1 MEKRTGLF
9 TNGII
14 WFGVAISVSEI
25 EAGIEIGAAAA
36 HDSLWL
42 PLVLG
47 HVLGG
52 ILLFFV
58 GLIGARVRL
67 NAMETTAST
76 FGKYGSK
83 FFAAL
88 NTFQLLAWV
97 AVLNAQ
103 GASALAGLNLPVSFP
118 LTCVILAVLIALW
131 VYVGLKRSANVTTVV
146 MAALAVLLAVL
157 SVKLFGLGSADGT
170 TVSGDSITGS
180 VAGAA
185 AGTAALLGFW
195 NIFEISIAMPISWL
209 PVISD
214 YTKDVENP
222 VKATAVSAAAYTFA
236 SLWMYILGIE
246 ISNIGSGTSIAQAI
260 LLAGLGIP
268 GIIIVV
274 LSTVT
279 TNFLA
284 ANSAGES
291 SKAIYNKV
299 NPKVAGVVVSL
310 LSAALAISG
319 IMEHYISFLYL
330 IASVFAPM
338 AAVLLVSFY
347 FAKAGA
353 VYPGASDT
361 HENIAGA
368 SDTRESKA
376 RAFWLWN
383 LFAWLVGFI
392 VYQVAERLDSVPLG
406 PTLVAVIVSAALAYA
421 RVLVVSRR
429 VS

>member
-1 MEKRTGLF
+1 MENRTGLF
-9 TNGII
+9 SNGII

-25 EAGIEIGAAAA
+25 EAGIEIGAASAPG
-36 HDSLWL
+36 SFWL

-67 NAMETTAST
+67 NAMETTSST
-76 FGKYGSK
+76 FGKHGSR

-88 NTFQLLAWV
+88 NVFQLLAWV

-103 GASALAGLNLPVSFP
+103 GASALAGLNLPISFP
-118 LTCVILAVLIALW
+118 LTCVILAVLIGIW
-131 VYVGLKRSANVTTVV
+131 VFVGLKRSANVTTVV
-146 MAALAVLLAVL
+146 MASLAILLAVL
-157 SVKLFGLGSADGT
+157 TVKLFGIGGALANGAS
-170 TVSGDSITGS
+170 TG
-180 VAGAA
+180 VAAS
-185 AGTAALLGFW
+185 AALLGFW

-214 YTKDVENP
+214 YTKDVEKP

-236 SLWMYILGIE
+236 SLWMYIIGIE
-246 ISNIGSGTSIAQAI
+246 IAGIGANNNIAQAI

-291 SKAIYNKV
+291 SKAIYGKI

-338 AAVLLVSFY
+338 AAVLLISFY
-347 FAKAGA
+347 FARSSNPSTKNAPTA
-353 VYPGASDT
+353 KS
-361 HENIAGA
+361 
-368 SDTRESKA
+368 
-376 RAFWLWN
+376 FWLWN
-383 LFAWLVGFI
+383 LFAWLAGFA
-392 VYQVAERLDSVPLG
+392 VYQVAVHQDSVFLG
-406 PTLVAVIVSAALAYA
+406 PTLLAVIVSAALAYA
-421 RVLVVSRR
+421 RVLFVSRR
-429 VS
+429 AS

>member
-9 TNGII
+9 ANGII

-36 HDSLWL
+36 RDSLWL

-47 HVLGG
+47 HIFGG

-67 NAMETTAST
+67 NAMETTKSS

-103 GASALAGLNLPVSFP
+103 GASALAGLNLPISFP
-118 LTCVILAVLIALW
+118 LTCVILAALIAAW
-131 VYVGLKRSANVTTVV
+131 VYVGIRRSANVTTIV
-146 MAALAVLLAVL
+146 MAALAVLLAIL
-157 SVKLFGLGSADGT
+157 SVKLFGLGS
-170 TVSGDSITGS
+170 SSS
-180 VAGAA
+180 AA
-185 AGTAALLGFW
+185 ANVAGTAATATALKFW

-214 YTKDVENP
+214 YTKDAEKP
-222 VKATAVSAAAYTFA
+222 VKATAISAIAYTFA
-236 SLWMYILGIE
+236 SLWMYIIGIE
-246 ISNIGSGTSIAQAI
+246 ISGIGAGNNIAQAI
-260 LLAGLGIP
+260 LLAGLGLP

-291 SKAIYNKV
+291 SKAIYSKI
-299 NPKVAGVVVSL
+299 NPKIAGVVVSF

-347 FAKAGA
+347 FSKER
-353 VYPGASDT
+353 T
-361 HENIAGA
+361 
-368 SDTRESKA
+368 ESLGV
-376 RAFWLWN
+376 WLWN
-383 LFAWLVGFI
+383 IFAWLAGFI
-392 VYQVAERLDSVPLG
+392 AYQVAEHFDSVFLG
-406 PTLVAVIVSAALAYA
+406 PTLLAVIVSAAFASV
-421 RVLVVSRR
+421 RVLSEKKDF
-429 VS
+429 

>member
-1 MEKRTGLF
+1 MPHLKWLLKEAKMEKRTGLF
-9 TNGII
+9 SNGII

-25 EAGIEIGAAAA
+25 EAGIEIGAASAA
-36 HDSLWL
+36 NTLWL

-52 ILLFFV
+52 IMLFFV

-67 NAMETTAST
+67 NAMETTTST

-103 GASALAGLNLPVSFP
+103 GASALAGLNLPISFA
-118 LTCVILAVLIALW
+118 LTCVILAVLIAIW
-131 VYVGLKRSANVTTVV
+131 VYVGLRRSANVTTVV
-146 MAALAVLLAVL
+146 MTALTVLLAIL
-157 SVKLFGLGSADGT
+157 SVKLFGLGDALASSPA
-170 TVSGDSITGS
+170 SGKIAST

-185 AGTAALLGFW
+185 ATLGFW

-214 YTKDVENP
+214 YTKDVEKP
-222 VKATAVSAAAYTFA
+222 VKATAISAVAYTVA
-236 SLWMYILGIE
+236 SLWMYIIGIE
-246 ISNIGSGTSIAQAI
+246 IAGLGANNNIAQAI

-291 SKAIYNKV
+291 AKAIYNKL
-299 NPKVAGVVVSL
+299 NPKIAGVVVSI

-347 FAKAGA
+347 LVKNRSETLG
-353 VYPGASDT
+353 
-361 HENIAGA
+361 
-368 SDTRESKA
+368 
-376 RAFWLWN
+376 FWLCN
-383 LFAWLVGFI
+383 IFAWFGGFV
-392 VYQVAERLDSVPLG
+392 VYQIAEHVGSVFLG
-406 PTLVAVIVSAALAYA
+406 PTLLAVIVSAALAST
-421 RVLVVSRR
+421 RILIKK
-429 VS
+429 

>member
-1 MEKRTGLF
+1 MPHLKWLLKEAKMEKRTGLF
-9 TNGII
+9 SNGII

-25 EAGIEIGAAAA
+25 EAGIEIGAASAA
-36 HDSLWL
+36 NTLWL

-52 ILLFFV
+52 IMLFFV

-67 NAMETTAST
+67 NAMETTTST

-103 GASALAGLNLPVSFP
+103 GASALAGLNLPISFA
-118 LTCVILAVLIALW
+118 LTCVILAVLIAIW
-131 VYVGLKRSANVTTVV
+131 VYVGLRRSANVTTVV
-146 MAALAVLLAVL
+146 MAALTVLLAIL
-157 SVKLFGLGSADGT
+157 SVKLFGLADALASSPASSKIAST
-170 TVSGDSITGS
+170 

-185 AGTAALLGFW
+185 ATLGFW

-214 YTKDVENP
+214 YTKDVEKP
-222 VKATAVSAAAYTFA
+222 VKATAISAVAYTVA
-236 SLWMYILGIE
+236 SLWMYIIGIE
-246 ISNIGSGTSIAQAI
+246 IAGLGANNNIAQAI

-291 SKAIYNKV
+291 AKAIYNKL
-299 NPKVAGVVVSL
+299 NPKIAGVVVSI

-347 FAKAGA
+347 LVKNRSETLG
-353 VYPGASDT
+353 
-361 HENIAGA
+361 
-368 SDTRESKA
+368 
-376 RAFWLWN
+376 FWLWN
-383 LFAWLVGFI
+383 IFAWLGGFV
-392 VYQVAERLDSVPLG
+392 VYQIAEHVGSVFLG
-406 PTLVAVIVSAALAYA
+406 PTLLAVIVSAALAST
-421 RVLVVSRR
+421 RILIKK
-429 VS
+429 

>member
-9 TNGII
+9 ANGII

-25 EAGIEIGAAAA
+25 EAGIEIGAASAA
-36 HDSLWL
+36 DSLWL

-47 HVLGG
+47 HILGG

-67 NAMETTAST
+67 NAMETTKST

-103 GASALAGLNLPVSFP
+103 GASALAGLNLPISFP
-118 LTCVILAVLIALW
+118 LTCVILAALIAAW
-131 VYVGLKRSANVTTVV
+131 VYVGIRRSANVTTVV
-146 MAALAVLLAVL
+146 MAALTVLLAIL
-157 SVKLFGLGSADGT
+157 SVKLFGLLSSSGAVTSA
-170 TVSGDSITGS
+170 VNA
-180 VAGAA
+180 AGAA
-185 AGTAALLGFW
+185 ASPTLKFW

-214 YTKDVENP
+214 YTKDAEKP
-222 VKATAVSAAAYTFA
+222 VKATAVSAIAYTFA
-236 SLWMYILGIE
+236 SLWMYIIGIE
-246 ISNIGSGTSIAQAI
+246 ISGIGAGNNIAQAI

-291 SKAIYNKV
+291 SKAIYSKI
-299 NPKVAGVVVSL
+299 NPKIAGIVVSF

-347 FAKAGA
+347 FSK
-353 VYPGASDT
+353 
-361 HENIAGA
+361 ERI
-368 SDTRESKA
+368 ESLGV
-376 RAFWLWN
+376 WLWN
-383 LFAWLVGFI
+383 IFAWLAGFI
-392 VYQVAERLDSVPLG
+392 AYQVAEHFDSVFLG
-406 PTLVAVIVSAALAYA
+406 PTLLAVIVSAAFASV
-421 RVLVVSRR
+421 RVLSERKI
-429 VS
+429 SNF

>member
-9 TNGII
+9 ANGII

-25 EAGIEIGAAAA
+25 EAGIEIGAASAA
-36 HDSLWL
+36 DSLWL

-47 HVLGG
+47 HILGG

-67 NAMETTAST
+67 NAMETTKSS

-103 GASALAGLNLPVSFP
+103 GASALAGLNLPISFP
-118 LTCVILAVLIALW
+118 LTCLILAALIAAW
-131 VYVGLKRSANVTTVV
+131 VYVGIRRSANVTTIV
-146 MAALAVLLAVL
+146 MAALAVLLAIL
-157 SVKLFGLGSADGT
+157 SVKLFGL
-170 TVSGDSITGS
+170 DSS
-180 VAGAA
+180 PAGAA
-185 AGTAALLGFW
+185 ATLGFW

-214 YTKDVENP
+214 YTKDVEKP
-222 VKATAVSAAAYTFA
+222 VKATAISAVAYTVA
-236 SLWMYILGIE
+236 SLWMYIIGIE
-246 ISNIGSGTSIAQAI
+246 IAGLGANNNIAQAI

-268 GIIIVV
+268 GIVIVV

-291 SKAIYNKV
+291 AKAIYNKL
-299 NPKVAGVVVSL
+299 NPKIAGVVVSI

-347 FAKAGA
+347 LVKNRSETLG
-353 VYPGASDT
+353 
-361 HENIAGA
+361 
-368 SDTRESKA
+368 
-376 RAFWLWN
+376 FWLWN
-383 LFAWLVGFI
+383 IFAWLGGFV
-392 VYQVAERLDSVPLG
+392 VYQIAEHVSSVFLG
-406 PTLVAVIVSAALAYA
+406 PTLLAVIVSAALAST
-421 RVLVVSRR
+421 RILIKK
-429 VS
+429 

>member
-9 TNGII
+9 SNGII

-25 EAGIEIGAAAA
+25 EAGIEIGAASAPG
-36 HDSLWL
+36 SLWL
-42 PLVLG
+42 PLILG

-67 NAMETTAST
+67 NAMETTASS

-88 NTFQLLAWV
+88 NVFQLLAWV

-103 GASALAGLNLPVSFP
+103 GASALAGLNLPISFP
-118 LTCVILAVLIALW
+118 LTCVILAVLIAIW
-131 VYVGLKRSANVTTVV
+131 VFVGLRRSATVTTVV
-146 MAALAVLLAVL
+146 MAALAILLAVL
-157 SVKLFGLGSADGT
+157 TVKLFGVGA
-170 TVSGDSITGS
+170 SGALA
-180 VAGAA
+180 AGAA
-185 AGTAALLGFW
+185 TSAALLGFW

-214 YTKDVENP
+214 YTKDVEKP

-246 ISNIGSGTSIAQAI
+246 IAGIGAGNNIAQAI

-291 SKAIYNKV
+291 SKAIYGKI
-299 NPKVAGVVVSL
+299 NPKVAGVVVAL

-347 FAKAGA
+347 FARRSNASDAGA
-353 VYPGASDT
+353 V
-361 HENIAGA
+361 NAGE
-368 SDTRESKA
+368 ESLG
-376 RAFWLWN
+376 FWLWN
-383 LFAWLVGFI
+383 LFSWLAGFI
-392 VYQVAERLDSVPLG
+392 VYQVAAHQESVFFG
-406 PTLVAVIVSAALAYA
+406 PTLLAVIVSVAFAYG
-421 RVLVVSRR
+421 RVLVLSSRN
-429 VS
+429 S

>member
-9 TNGII
+9 ANGII

-25 EAGIEIGAAAA
+25 EAGIEIGAATAR
-36 HDSLWL
+36 DSLWL

-47 HVLGG
+47 HILGG

-67 NAMETTAST
+67 NAMETTKST
-76 FGKYGSK
+76 FGKHGSK

-103 GASALAGLNLPVSFP
+103 GASALAGLNLPISFP
-118 LTCVILAVLIALW
+118 LTCVILAALIAAW
-131 VYVGLKRSANVTTVV
+131 VYVGIRRSANVTTVV
-146 MAALAVLLAVL
+146 MAALTVLLVIL
-157 SVKLFGLGSADGT
+157 SVKLFGLGNGAVASA
-170 TVSGDSITGS
+170 
-180 VAGAA
+180 AGATA
-185 AGTAALLGFW
+185 TAATLKFW

-214 YTKDVENP
+214 YTKDAEKP
-222 VKATAVSAAAYTFA
+222 LKATAISAIAYTVA
-236 SLWMYILGIE
+236 SLWMYIIGIE
-246 ISNIGSGTSIAQAI
+246 ISGIGAGNNIAQAI

-291 SKAIYNKV
+291 SKAIYSKI
-299 NPKVAGVVVSL
+299 NPKIAGVVVSF

-319 IMEHYISFLYL
+319 IMDHYISFLYL

-338 AAVLLVSFY
+338 AAVLLISFY
-347 FAKAGA
+347 FSKER
-353 VYPGASDT
+353 T
-361 HENIAGA
+361 
-368 SDTRESKA
+368 ESLGV
-376 RAFWLWN
+376 WLWN
-383 LFAWLVGFI
+383 IFAWLAGFI
-392 VYQVAERLDSVPLG
+392 AYQVAERFDSVFLG
-406 PTLVAVIVSAALAYA
+406 PTLLAVIVSAAFASV
-421 RVLVVSRR
+421 RVLSEKKDF
-429 VS
+429 